1 MIPVAAPAG
10 EAPEYELV
18 GDLLRKALP
27 VAPVVVAVA
36 AVFAGLDGALSAGV
50 GVALVAGN
58 LLLAAASLVWA
69 GRISLGLLMGVALGG
84 YAVRIGLLF
93 LIVLVYALLFDKLGF
108 MIATALMTV
117 PVARFFGGSWKQGIV
132 GGIGLGVGMFFFFDR
147 LLDVA
152 LPTGLWLNGILG

>member
-1 MIPVAAPAG
+1 MSERIFG
-10 EAPEYELV
+10 
-18 GDLLRKALP
+18 
-27 VAPVVVAVA
+27 
-36 AVFAGLDGALSAGV
+36 GV
-50 GVALVAGN
+50 
-58 LLLAAASLVWA
+58 LLLVSLAGIWIGWDLQAPMSYEPVGPRAFPPLVLFLLGLCAIALMLEKKSDTVWA
-69 GRISLGLLMGVALGG
+69 PPPVLK
-84 YAVRIGLLF
+84 RIGLLF

>member
-1 MIPVAAPAG
+1 MTDRILG
-10 EAPEYELV
+10 
-18 GDLLRKALP
+18 LLCLA
-27 VAPVVVAVA
+27 
-36 AVFAGLDGALSAGV
+36 
-50 GVALVAGN
+50 
-58 LLLAAASLVWA
+58 LAAAMAWAAHGYAAEISYEPVGPRAFPLLVLFLLGLCAIALMLEKKSDTVWA
-69 GRISLGLLMGVALGG
+69 PPPVLK
-84 YAVRIGLLF
+84 RIGLLF